1 MAYEDLREFI
11 KALEKHQELKRI
23 TVPVSSD
30 QEITE
35 ITDRVSKSKDNK
47 ALLFE
52 NVDGG
57 NIPVL
62 INALGSQRRME
73 IALEVNKVEDVAA
86 RLTDWLDFKS
96 PQGQFILAKEQPQAS
111 EPGCR

>member
-1 MAYEDLREFI
+1 MFSHSPLPTPHSPLPTSMAYSDLREFI
-11 KALEKHQELKRI
+11 KVLEKNKELKRV

-35 ITDRVSKSKDNK
+35 ITDRVSKSKENNK

-57 NIPVL
+57 EIPVL
-62 INALGSQRRME
+62 INALGSRKIGR
-73 IALEVNKVEDVAA
+73 
-86 RLTDWLDFKS
+86 
-96 PQGQFILAKEQPQAS
+96 AS
-111 EPGCR
+111 CRERV